1 MALFRG
7 DIRSQALEM
16 DTSLS
21 VILPGDRPVRDQPRP
36 YRVLYLYHGIKI
48 NSTGWPRW
56 TQLETYCKETGLA
69 VVVPAVQR
77 SFYTDMAMGPA
88 YFTYVADELPRL
100 CCELFGISSRREDTF
115 VGGFSMGGYGA
126 LKAALRRPER
136 FGGCAALSVVC
147 DPVAFARSPQGGA
160 ICRREIPAIWG
171 PEETVPP
178 EDDLF
183 ALAQQAAALPQEDRP
198 RIYWAIGKRDFL
210 YQENQRLRQ
219 RFDQVGLGYTY
230 EEWDGVHDWAF
241 WGPAVRKA
249 IRFLL
254 G

>member
-1 MALFRG
+1 MWPTSFPACAASFSASRPGGGHLCGGLLHGGLRG
-7 DIRSQALEM
+7 AEGGRGRGA
-16 DTSLS
+16 
-21 VILPGDRPVRDQPRP
+21 VWRVR
-36 YRVLYLYHGIKI
+36 
-48 NSTGWPRW
+48 
-56 TQLETYCKETGLA
+56 
-69 VVVPAVQR
+69 
-77 SFYTDMAMGPA
+77 GP
-88 YFTYVADELPRL
+88 
-100 CCELFGISSRREDTF
+100 
-115 VGGFSMGGYGA
+115 VGGVRA
-126 LKAALRRPER
+126 
-136 FGGCAALSVVC
+136 
-147 DPVAFARSPQGGA
+147 PVAFARSPQGGA

-198 RIYWAIGKRDFL
+198 WIYWAIGKRDFL
-210 YQENQRLRQ
+210 YKENQRLRQ